1 MQKSVLVE
9 LVRSLNKKEIR
20 DLHKWLQ
27 SPAHNQRQDVIRLF
41 DFLVKSLLQG
51 DESVEKERAWAAIF
65 KGEPYDDAFMRQVM
79 YFLLKAVEE
88 YMVFT
93 EISHEK
99 IQYQLT
105 LTRIY
110 RQRKMDKAY
119 RQALRMGKDLLENQ
133 PLRDNRYLRYK
144 FLLEQD
150 YGQQV
155 NIVQNASANL
165 QETSSAME
173 RWFFAEKLHIAY
185 AMKAHQAVY
194 KTARYEEGIL
204 QEVLDHCVTQNLL
217 DEPAI
222 AVYYYAYMV
231 IANPQEE
238 KYYFQFEDLI
248 QQSTHLFDPS
258 EMRTLYVAAINYCVP
273 KVNQGRHEF
282 ARRAFDLYR
291 KGLEA
296 GYLLEN
302 NQLSRYTFGNAV
314 GAALRNKEFAWAE
327 QFIENFQ
334 KYLYEK
340 EANSIVNFN
349 LSRLYFEKGDYS
361 KAQQL
366 LTQFEYDD
374 MLFNIIAKTML
385 LKIYYERS
393 DLDAFESLVES
404 LRIYLQRKEA
414 LDPARKASYKNL
426 VSLMKKLLHLNIYSK
441 QQKEK
446 FRELVMSTNP
456 LSEREWFLKQ
466 LDTK

>member
-1 MQKSVLVE
+1 MQKSVLLE
-9 LVRSLNKKEIR
+9 ILRSLNKKEMR
-20 DLHKWLQ
+20 DLNKWLQ
-27 SPAHNQRQDVIRLF
+27 SPSHNQRQDVVRLF
-41 DFLVKSLLQG
+41 DYLSKNLGAG
-51 DESVEKERAWAAIF
+51 DEAVEKARAWAAVF

-79 YFLLKAVEE
+79 YFLLKAVED
-88 YMVFT
+88 YLVFA
-93 EISHEK
+93 ELSQEK
-99 IQYQLT
+99 IQYQLI
-105 LTRIY
+105 LTRLY

-119 RQALRMGKDLLENQ
+119 RQALRIGRDLLENQ

-144 FLLEQD
+144 FLFEQD
-150 YGQQV
+150 YGQQS

-165 QETSSAME
+165 QETSDALE
-173 RWFFAEKLHIAY
+173 RWFFAEKLHLSY

-194 KTARYEEGIL
+194 KTAHYTEGIRE
-204 QEVLDHCVTQNLL
+204 EVLEHCQKPELL
-217 DEPAI
+217 AEPAI

-231 IANPQEE
+231 ITNPSEE
-238 KYYFQFEDLI
+238 KYYFQFEEFL
-248 QQSTHLFDPS
+248 QNNTQRFDAS

-273 KVNQGRHEF
+273 KINQGRQEF

-314 GAALRNKEFAWAE
+314 GAALRNKEFGWTE
-327 QFIENFQ
+327 RFIENFQ
-334 KYLYEK
+334 QYLLEK
-340 EANSIVNFN
+340 ERNSIVNFN
-349 LSRLYFEKGDYS
+349 LSRLYFEKGDYNQ
-361 KAQQL
+361 AQQM

-374 MLFNIIAKTML
+374 MLLNIIAKTML
-385 LKIYYERS
+385 LKIYYERG

-441 QQKEK
+441 PQREK
-446 FRELVMSTNP
+446 FRELVLATNP

-466 LDTK
+466 IEGR

>member
-1 MQKSVLVE
+1 MQKSVLLE
-9 LVRSLNKKEIR
+9 LIRALGKKEIR

-27 SPAHNQRQDVIRLF
+27 SPSHNQRQDVIRLF
-41 DFLVKSLLQG
+41 DYLTKNLQQG
-51 DESVEKERAWAAIF
+51 DESVEKARAWAAVF
-65 KGEPYDDAFMRQVM
+65 KGEEYDDAFMRQVM
-79 YFLLKAVEE
+79 YFLLKAVED

-93 EISHEK
+93 EINNEK

-105 LTRIY
+105 LMRIY
-110 RQRKMDKAY
+110 RQRKLDKAY
-119 RQALRMGKDLLENQ
+119 RQSLRIAKDLLENQ

-144 FLLEQD
+144 FLIEYD
-150 YGQQV
+150 YGQQS

-173 RWFFAEKLHIAY
+173 RWFFAEKLHISY
-185 AMKAHQAVY
+185 AMKAHQTVY
-194 KTARYEEGIL
+194 KTAKYDEGIL
-204 QEVLDHCVTQNLL
+204 EDVLRQCEQQNLL
-217 DEPAI
+217 EEPAI

-231 IANPQEE
+231 ITNPQEE
-238 KYYFQFEDLI
+238 KYYFEFEDLI
-248 QQSTHLFDPS
+248 QKNTHLFDPY

-273 KVNQGRHEF
+273 KVNQGRPEF
-282 ARRAFDLYR
+282 AQRVFDLYR
-291 KGLEA
+291 RGLET
-296 GYLLEN
+296 GYLMEN

-327 QFIENFQ
+327 HFIEDFR
-334 KYLYEK
+334 KFLLEK
-340 EANSIVNFN
+340 EEDSIVNFN

-366 LTQFEYDD
+366 LTRFEYDD

-385 LKIYYERS
+385 LKIYYERG

-466 LDTK
+466 LDSK